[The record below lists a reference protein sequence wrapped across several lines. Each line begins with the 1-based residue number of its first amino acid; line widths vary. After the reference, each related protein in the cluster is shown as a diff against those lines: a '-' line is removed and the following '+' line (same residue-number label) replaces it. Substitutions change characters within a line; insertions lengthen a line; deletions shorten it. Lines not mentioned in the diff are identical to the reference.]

1 MVQCRQKEYKVRK
14 ITPSMAVIDITTDF
28 TIENLMALSNKLAKD
43 HMFSSSTIR
52 MDLRLYTELIQK
64 EDFDER
70 IMYPSA
76 RFSGRLM
83 EYNGCKI
90 MEPGKD
96 NVITLFNTDSCDEII
111 MPERIS
117 GANAITSSNIWTD
130 YETIMNVD
138 YGARVSAGRDNA
150 YPVNGDLGP
159 TTRFDA
165 EGRQIG
171 GPEETISRVQV
182 YDTVLGTWTTVRQNG
197 GIID

>member
-1 MVQCRQKEYKVRK
+1 MVQFRQKEYKIRK

-28 TIENLMALSNKLAKD
+28 TVEDLMALSNKLAKD

-96 NVITLFNTDSCDEII
+96 NVITIFNADWSNNPIEVIDTVTEAEINEARN
-111 MPERIS
+111 PVASE
-117 GANAITSSNIWTD
+117 ITNLD
-130 YETIMNVD
+130 
-138 YGARVSAGRDNA
+138 DN
-150 YPVNGDLGP
+150 GII
-159 TTRFDA
+159 T
-165 EGRQIG
+165 
-171 GPEETISRVQV
+171 RVQV